1 MKMSGMPWQQKTTK
15 IPNILL
21 NFKNRKKKE
30 KKFNNKLAA
39 SHGNVF
45 LPYILLGQQ
54 FTCEKGIGQSE
65 TVTVQ
70 EERQF

>member
-1 MKMSGMPWQQKTTK
+1 MATFF
-15 IPNILL
+15 LL
-21 NFKNRKKKE
+21 YM
-30 KKFNNKLAA
+30 
-39 SHGNVF
+39 
-45 LPYILLGQQ
+45 YIILGQQ